1 MAPSN
6 DFKIIIAGGGIAG
19 LTLAVL
25 LEKFDIDYVLL
36 EAHDEIAPPVGAS
49 IGMMPNGLLILDQ
62 LGCYDAV
69 RAVSRGGESDRIIV
83 RNRNGKPIAVNENV
97 LDHLEHRHGYPV
109 IFFDRQWLLQVLY
122 DKIQQKDQI
131 FLRNKVMTIETGAGG
146 VQVSTQEGQI
156 YHGTM
161 VIGAD
166 GIYSA
171 VRSEML
177 RIAVETNPGYFPA
190 GEEDRVPCYYQCSF
204 GIAHKVAG
212 WPQHEQNFT
221 TGDKRTFLVCSGPD
235 DRVFWF
241 LFVKLPE
248 TKYGQDIPRYTKEDE
263 AVFVKQHQS
272 LLITET
278 LTFGDVFAKRITSTL
293 TPLHQVV
300 FEKWY
305 FDRLLLI
312 GDSAHKPHPASGM
325 GANAAIESVAEFA
338 NALLAKRDARPNG
351 LNGLTTEDVNAICHK
366 MQSVRYKRAKMTIS
380 ASEKMQAVLAYE
392 NPIVSTIVWRIYDPL
407 AGKDSLLRIL
417 GGRTLGGSRVDKFPI
432 PSRPRAVPYHHE
444 LPARPFKSSQ
454 AAFVRLL
461 YTVIMAFLFI
471 IALGSRSG
479 SSCWGGICQDMDRSE
494 SSGSPFSQYSTQSPY
509 VLPRLELIYL
519 LSQSISPLLT
529 YTIEGSRAGNQGTPS
544 ALSFPYT
551 VGLQVMGI
559 CRATPLLSIFTSSL
573 PFDAP
578 AGRYVDLEVA
588 KSLVPA
594 LTFGY
599 IFPTF
604 AMLAPL
610 ANKGLDEWPNGS
622 WMVPLLLPVLMTSFS
637 HAFKLARTKSK
648 KPHLNRYTL
657 ADIPIL
663 QFAYG
668 FAFATQAT
676 AHLATLAYTYSYF
689 NMSPAKVL
697 EFGSGGILSVP
708 TSIMRSD
715 VALTVFAITIYN
727 LYAVWD
733 LRRAGYITRRD
744 SFVASLYVILGQIIA
759 GPGATWAGLWSW
771 REGVISGLSTIR

>member
-1 MAPSN
+1 MEPSH

-25 LEKFDIDYVLL
+25 LEKFDIDFVLL

-69 RAVSRGGESDRIIV
+69 RAVSRAGETDRITI
-83 RNRNGKPIAVNENV
+83 RDSNGQPMAVNENV

-109 IFFDRQWLLQVLY
+109 IFFDRQWLLQVLFE
-122 DKIQQKDQI
+122 KIQHKDRI
-131 FLRNKVMTIETGAGG
+131 LLRNRVKTIETGANG
-146 VQVSTQEGQI
+146 VQVSTQDGQTH
-156 YHGTM
+156 HGTM
-161 VIGAD
+161 IIGAD

-177 RIAVETNPGYFPA
+177 RIAGETNPEYFPT
-190 GEEDRVPCYYQCSF
+190 GEEDGVPCYYQCSF

-221 TGDKRTFLVCSGPD
+221 TGDKRAFLVCSGPE

-248 TKYGQDIPRYTKEDE
+248 AKYGRDIPRYTKEDE
-263 AVFVKQHQS
+263 AVFVKKHQS

-305 FDRLLLI
+305 FNRMLLI

-325 GANAAIESVAEFA
+325 GANAAIETVAEFV
-338 NALLAKRDARPNG
+338 NALIAKRDARPDG

-366 MQSVRYKRAKMTIS
+366 TQSVRHRRAKVTIS
-380 ASEKMQAVLAYE
+380 ASEKMQAVLAFE
-392 NPIVSTIVWRIYDPL
+392 NPIVSTIAWRIYDPL
-407 AGKDSLLRIL
+407 TGKDSLLRIL
-417 GGRTLGGSRVDKFPI
+417 GGRTLGGSRVDMLPI

-444 LPARPFKSSQ
+444 LPARPVKSSR
-454 AAFVRLL
+454 AILVRLL
-461 YTVIMAFLFI
+461 YTAVMGLLFFLS
-471 IALGSRSG
+471 LRSSPG
-479 SSCWGGICQDMDRSE
+479 SSCLVGGCQAVE
-494 SSGSPFSQYSTQSPY
+494 SSKSSGLSFLQQPTFSTAA
-509 VLPRLELIYL
+509 LPRLGLIYL
-519 LSQSISPLLT
+519 LSQSISPLLI
-529 YTIEGSRAGNQGTPS
+529 YTIEGSRAGSQDTPS

-551 VGLQVMGI
+551 IGLQVMGI
-559 CRATPLLSIFTSSL
+559 CRATPLLSILTGSL

-578 AGRYVDLEVA
+578 AGRYVELEVA

-599 IFPTF
+599 IFPRLL
-604 AMLAPL
+604 MLAPL
-610 ANKGLDEWPNGS
+610 ANNGLSEWVNAS
-622 WMVPLLLPVLMTSFS
+622 WMMPLLFPALTTLFC
-637 HAFKLARTKSK
+637 HAFRLIRTKSK
-648 KPHLNRYTL
+648 KPHLNQYTL

-663 QFAYG
+663 QVAYG
-668 FAFATQAT
+668 FAFATQGT
-676 AHLATLAYTYSYF
+676 AHLAALAYTYSYI
-689 NMSPAKVL
+689 NMRSTAVL
-697 EFGSGGILSVP
+697 DFESRGILSVL
-708 TSIMRSD
+708 TSVMSSE
-715 VALTVFAITIYN
+715 VVLTVIAITVHN
-727 LYAVWD
+727 LYSVWD
-733 LRRAGYITRRD
+733 LRRAGYIATRS
-744 SFVASLYVILGQIIA
+744 SFAASLCVTLSQVIA

-771 REGVISGLSTIR
+771 REGVISGLSTLR